1 MIYKYKNAPKRS
13 VGGNMTITDLFAEK
27 EKAMDFVIGEL
38 DGFHGTFIN
47 EKNTKYYYILN
58 GKATVTIND
67 KKAEVEEGD
76 FVEIPIN
83 AKHSIEGKV
92 KFVIMCTPPFDIH
105 SEKII

>member
-1 MIYKYKNAPKRS
+1 MIYKYKKAAKRN
-13 VGGNMTITDLFAEK
+13 VGDNMLITDLFAEK
-27 EKAMDFVIGEL
+27 DKDMDFVIGEL
-38 DGFHGTFIN
+38 NGFHGTFIN
-47 EKNTKYYYILN
+47 EKNTKYYYILS

-67 KKAEVEEGD
+67 EKSEVEEGD

-92 KFVIMCTPPFDIH
+92 KFAIVCTPPFDLH